1 MKLVVNLKT
10 PAAGDAVRRIGRRVR
25 DAAKQALRPGQP
37 SRSVVTK
44 EPGR

>member
-10 PAAGDAVRRIGRRVR
+10 PAAGDAVRRIGRRIR
-25 DAAKQALRPGQP
+25 EAAMQALRPGQV
-37 SRSVVTK
+37 SRSSGTK